1 MQSYPLSLSFKM
13 MALNPQIRVTD
24 SLGRLVL
31 YVKQKAFKLRED
43 VTVFA
48 DEAQRVPLL
57 HMKADKILDVSATYT
72 VRDQQNVTVGAVR
85 GNGLRSIWRSS
96 FSILDPVGQEIGGIV
111 EDNPWVKVADGILSE
126 VPLVGWIAAMYVNP
140 TYTATLRGGRVLRLR
155 KKASAFERH
164 FSIERL
170 AELSEADEQLLL
182 ASLLMMLLLKRGR
195 G

>member
-24 SLGRLVL
+24 SMGRLVL

-57 HMKADKILDVSATYT
+57 RIKADRIIDISATYT
-72 VRDQQNVTVGAVR
+72 ISNQSGLVVGAVR
-85 GNGLRSIWRSS
+85 GHGLRSMWRSS
-96 FSILDPVGQEIGGIV
+96 FTILDASGQDIGVIR
-111 EDNPWVKVADGILSE
+111 EDNPWVKVADGLLQE
-126 VPLVGWIAAMYVNP
+126 VPLVGWLAAMFVNP
-140 TYTATLRGGRVLRLR
+140 TYTAVLRGLPTLSLV
-155 KKASAFERH
+155 KKPSFMERH
-164 FSIERL
+164 FVVERK
-170 AELSEADEQLLL
+170 ADIGDEDEQLLL
-182 ASLLMMLLLKRGR
+182 ASLVMMLLLMRGR